1 MDFNPQLGF
10 IKENTMNLKL
20 SAPKE
25 ITWIIAV
32 IVGALGIL
40 GQYGKLSIGVDAF
53 LLVMIGFVLL
63 VIGTLFKGI

>member
-1 MDFNPQLGF
+1 
-10 IKENTMNLKL
+10 MNLKL